1 MKQGKS
7 NMFKKTSPRRILKTN
22 ETSANLQ
29 VANRRWQLPLL
40 LFASAIIFLFS
51 TNSYGQN
58 SSLISGI
65 EQQQGLTLE
74 RVSWTYQRVVEPQKI
89 GLNDQVTVLVNNK
102 SVFINDGQMDRK
114 KNGYGSLSLPNW
126 VLFKGLEAIPDPQS
140 AGVPKIRGEVDNKLR
155 SQANLETREQLE
167 FKITCKVVDVR
178 PNGILVIEGTNSVRN
193 NDEVSNYS
201 LTGEIRAEDIKQD
214 NTVLSSSIASLRINK
229 YEEGHVR
236 DGYRRGWMLKWLDKY
251 QPF

>member
-1 MKQGKS
+1 MNTNQ
-7 NMFKKTSPRRILKTN
+7 RINYHNCLLRF
-22 ETSANLQ
+22 SHNLPILV
-29 VANRRWQLPLL
+29 VAIVSSLV
-40 LFASAIIFLFS
+40 FAGESF
-51 TNSYGQN
+51 GQN
-58 SSLISGI
+58 SSLIG
-65 EQQQGLTLE
+65 QNDQRPGLTLQQA
-74 RVSWTYQRVVEPQKI
+74 SWTYQKITEQRPI

-114 KNGYGSLSLPNW
+114 KNGYGSLTLSNW
-126 VLFKGLEAIPDPQS
+126 VLFKGLSVIPDPQS
-140 AGVPKIRGEVDNKLR
+140 AGDPKIRGEVDNKLR

-178 PNGILVIEGTNSVRN
+178 PNGILVIEGTNSVKN
-193 NDEVSNYS
+193 NDEISNYS
-201 LTGEIRAEDIKQD
+201 LTGEIRADDIKPD
-214 NTVLSSSIASLRINK
+214 NTVLSSSIAALRISK

>member
-1 MKQGKS
+1 MKFSIIIAAIGL
-7 NMFKKTSPRRILKTN
+7 TL
-22 ETSANLQ
+22 A
-29 VANRRWQLPLL
+29 
-40 LFASAIIFLFS
+40 FAGESF
-51 TNSYGQN
+51 GQN
-58 SSLISGI
+58 SSLLGP
-65 EQQQGLTLE
+65 ENQRQGLTLE
-74 RVSWTYQRVVEPQKI
+74 RSSWTYQKVLEARPI

-114 KNGYGSLSLPNW
+114 KNGYGSLKLSDWIL
-126 VLFKGLEAIPDPQS
+126 LKGFSVIPDPQS
-140 AGVPKIRGEVDNKLR
+140 AGDPKIRGEVDNKLR

-167 FKITCKVVDVR
+167 FKISCKVVDIR
-178 PNGILVIEGTNSVRN
+178 PNGILVIEGTNFVEN

-201 LTGEIRAEDIKQD
+201 LSGEIRAEDIKPD
-214 NTVLSSSIASLRINK
+214 NTVLSSSIASLRIKK